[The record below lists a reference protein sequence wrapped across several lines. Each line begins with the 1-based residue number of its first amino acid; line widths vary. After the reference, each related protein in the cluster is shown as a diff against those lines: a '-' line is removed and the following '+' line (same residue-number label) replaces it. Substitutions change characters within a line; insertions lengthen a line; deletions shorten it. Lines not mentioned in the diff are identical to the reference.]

1 MDESYRTV
9 LDTHKKKIELFVSMY
24 EKLRA
29 ENESLKA
36 KLESYRSELEAC
48 KRLIETKTENI
59 KELEQKIDKMQMAEA
74 FAASAKDVKEAKQNI
89 GRIIR
94 EIDRCIALLNQ

>member
-9 LDTHKKKIELFVSMY
+9 IDTHKKKIELFISMY

-29 ENESLKA
+29 ENENLKA
-36 KLESYRSELEAC
+36 QLSNCRSELEDC
-48 KRLIETKTENI
+48 RRQIETKTNNI

-89 GRIIR
+89 GRIVR